1 MGNFLAERIAHSNV
15 QGGSIMISSDT
26 PSSSAWLDFRKGSEM
41 LSPSEKK
48 IAVLIVFPAL
58 PQSLTSVSINA
69 YRMNE
74 AEHQTCHAECLD
86 FAGKPMRS
94 HGR

>member
-1 MGNFLAERIAHSNV
+1 MGKFWAERIACSNV
-15 QGGSIMISSDT
+15 QGCSIMISSET

-41 LSPSEKK
+41 VRPSEKK
-48 IAVLIVFPAL
+48 IIVFPVL